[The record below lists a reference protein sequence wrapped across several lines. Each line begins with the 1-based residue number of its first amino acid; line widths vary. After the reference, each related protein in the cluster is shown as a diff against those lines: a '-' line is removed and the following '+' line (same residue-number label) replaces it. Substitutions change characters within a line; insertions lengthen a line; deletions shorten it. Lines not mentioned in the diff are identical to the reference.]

1 MHRSHLLIW
10 ILGLVAIGAYGNQI
24 ALAADAQAIMQVL
37 EQRRCESCKL
47 QDADL
52 VHADLRDVR
61 LRGANLQRA
70 NLSGAILDGADLSK
84 TDLSFTSF
92 AGASLRGTDL
102 RGASLIGTDLRGSD
116 LSGAHLDPGSLSRS
130 HWQQAHGIPNDLHNY
145 AELHNAGIEAARAGK
160 HPDAERWFSSAI
172 QQMPDAAISWVARGM
187 NRLELGKTEDA
198 AKDFEYAGYLY
209 EASGDTTQSQALM
222 RASKQLVEPPQNPKQ
237 GNGLG
242 SKIISGAVAALT
254 TLGPLALKAMAPT
267 PF

>member
-1 MHRSHLLIW
+1 MRRSHLMIW
-10 ILGLVAIGAYGNQI
+10 ILGLMATAGWGNQVG
-24 ALAADAQAIMQVL
+24 LAADAQAIMQML
-37 EQRRCESCKL
+37 EQRRCEGCKL

-52 VHADLRDVR
+52 VHANLRDVR

-84 TDLSFTSF
+84 ADLSFTSF
-92 AGASLRGTDL
+92 AGASLRGTNL

-116 LSGAHLDPGSLSRS
+116 LSGAQLDPGSLSRS
-130 HWQQAHGIPNDLHNY
+130 HWQQAHGIPNQLHNY

-172 QQMPDAAISWVARGM
+172 QQMPDAAISWVARGL

-198 AKDFEYAGYLY
+198 AKDFAYAGYLY
-209 EASGDTTQSQALM
+209 EAAGDKTQSQALM
-222 RASKQLVEPPQNPKQ
+222 RASKQLIEPPESPKN

-254 TLGPLALKAMAPT
+254 TLGPLALKAMAPA